1 MGIGA
6 IVVVVLLLIGANAFY
21 VGTEFAVVSARRGR
35 IRQLAQEGR
44 LGARLLVPVL
54 SDNRN
59 LYRALTACQVGIT
72 ASSLA
77 LGAFAQV
84 RIADLLRP
92 WLAAIG
98 GAAGMIAE
106 SAAVVVTLLSV
117 ALLQVVFGEMVPKS
131 IALRHPL
138 PWSLMAALPLRWSQ
152 TLFTWFIVVLT
163 SSANGILRL
172 LGVPAVTH
180 RGPRSAA
187 ELGLVVAE
195 SARVGAVSP
204 ELRDGV
210 HNALRFSSRTA
221 RDVMVPRIRVRGIPV
236 EADLDEVRRILRE
249 SQATRLPVYHR
260 SLDEIVGFVHAKEVL
275 VRTVGAADPP
285 PLDKMVR
292 AVLPVPWSA
301 RAGAL
306 LEKMRSARITMAVV
320 LDEHGGTEGIV
331 TLEDLVQEVIGEVE
345 EEFAITG
352 PRAERLPDGRM
363 RLRGEDPL
371 VEIRDR
377 FGLDLRSEEAHTLGG
392 LIMERLGRIGRPG
405 DRVHIDGI
413 TLEIEAMN
421 RLRIETVMATPAP
434 AEEGGVP

>member
-1 MGIGA
+1 MGVGA

-54 SDNRN
+54 ADNRN
-59 LYRALTACQVGIT
+59 LYRSLTACQVGIT

-98 GAAGMIAE
+98 GASGMVAD

-138 PWSLMAALPLRWSQ
+138 QWSLMAALPLRWSQ

-172 LGVPAVTH
+172 LGVPPVTH

-187 ELGLVVAE
+187 EIGLVVAE

-236 EADLDEVRRILRE
+236 EADLAEVRRILRE
-249 SQATRLPVYHR
+249 SKATRLPVYHR
-260 SLDEIVGFVHAKEVL
+260 TLDEIVGFVHAKEVL
-275 VRTVGAADPP
+275 VRTVGVPDPP
-285 PLDKMVR
+285 TLDKMVR

-345 EEFAITG
+345 EEFAVSG

-392 LIMERLGRIGRPG
+392 LIMERLGRIGQPG
-405 DRVHIDGI
+405 DRVLIDGI
-413 TLEIEAMN
+413 TLEIESMS
-421 RLRIETVMATPAP
+421 RLRIETVVATPAP
-434 AEEGGVP
+434 GRQDDP